1 MGGVENSF
9 EGTLA
14 PLHLRRGPLASP
26 RARRFPIPYG
36 GVVAGHWMGSRR
48 NDPGRSLPRSSP
60 PSRGAGLRSG
70 RPAAEPDRYPGA
82 KHASRREGH
91 LLPIVGVVRGRG
103 PRHEVRPAWQL
114 RTRSRTPRPRSTGDP
129 RAGRRRVGEPERC
142 HARAAARVTR
152 HQANRS
158 LLFHVRPTSLS
169 AGSGSVWMPSA
180 LLPAPSCST
189 S

>member
-1 MGGVENSF
+1 MGG
-9 EGTLA
+9 
-14 PLHLRRGPLASP
+14 SP
-26 RARRFPIPYG
+26 PSEDSATHTAIYG
-36 GVVAGHWMGSRR
+36 LSVHWMGSRR